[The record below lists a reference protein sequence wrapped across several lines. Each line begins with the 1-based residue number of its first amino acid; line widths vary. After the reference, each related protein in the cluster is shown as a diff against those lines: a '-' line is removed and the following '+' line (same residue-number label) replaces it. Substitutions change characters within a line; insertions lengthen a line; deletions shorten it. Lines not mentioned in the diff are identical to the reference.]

1 MGEFFWEPQ
10 WVEIIAQQERVLR
23 YGQFTRK
30 MALDLGLR
38 IIQLAEEKYHESA
51 AVRIVEDQT
60 TIFSYKMPGTSLEN
74 DWWMDR
80 KLAVTRYTGTSSL
93 RAYVEAEAGLRDAF
107 WQERPD
113 NFAPC
118 GGCFPILPADGSK
131 PWAFVLV
138 SGMPHQHDHQVIVD
152 AISWQL
158 GADVDSLE

>member
-1 MGEFFWEPQ
+1 MGEFYWKPQ
-10 WVEIIAQQERVLR
+10 WVEIIAHQERVLR
-23 YGQFTRK
+23 YSQFTRK
-30 MALDLGLR
+30 MALELGLK

-107 WQERPD
+107 WQARPD

-118 GGCFPILPADGSK
+118 GGCFPILPVDGSK

-158 GADVDSLE
+158 GADVESLE